1 MKILNFARTSLG
13 ANIYQGMGFGIAM
26 TFCGGFIDAY
36 TFIKRGGTL
45 VAGQTGNVTFLSVDL
60 ATRNF
65 DGALTKGVTMLAFM
79 AGVFAVSILHTKL
92 HSAFW
97 RLATIVPLITFCAIV
112 GFLPADMPDIYIV
125 PPLALGMAM
134 QTTAFSEVA
143 GRGYNNAFTTGN
155 LKKTMISLGEY
166 VMHRKSEDKRSV
178 FIYAVLVISFVAGG
192 IASALL
198 QKILGLY
205 TILIA
210 AVILAVT
217 AGIYALMLIER
228 EDHLSS

>member
-1 MKILNFARTSLG
+1 
-13 ANIYQGMGFGIAM
+13 M
-26 TFCGGFIDAY
+26 T
-36 TFIKRGGTL
+36 
-45 VAGQTGNVTFLSVDL
+45 
-60 ATRNF
+60 
-65 DGALTKGVTMLAFM
+65 
-79 AGVFAVSILHTKL
+79 
-92 HSAFW
+92 
-97 RLATIVPLITFCAIV
+97 
-112 GFLPADMPDIYIV
+112 DIYIV